1 MKERY
6 ALMYAEKGNYK
17 ITMMARV
24 LDVSRSGNY
33 SWESRQLD
41 PSADPWLGLKQRI
54 LDIWKAKKKCH
65 GAKRIHMDLIGEGI
79 PVTLYRV
86 RKCMRELGISGI
98 QPRAKK
104 RTTIPAADAE
114 ARPDLI
120 RRDFNAPVPTTKL
133 VGDITY
139 LKTGEGWLYL
149 AVAIDLCTRMVV
161 GWSMATHMEAS
172 LVVSAMRL
180 AVLQGFVAIGAIF
193 HSDRGSQYTSKEYS
207 DYVSERSVRLSV
219 GRTGSCHDN
228 AVAESFFSMLKN
240 EMYYTQD
247 FATRAEARAA
257 VMEYIEVFYN
267 RQRRHSSIDYRIPAE
282 KMEAFLNPVEADTAQ
297 PLPAK
302 LGLAA

>member
-1 MKERY
+1 
-6 ALMYAEKGNYK
+6 MYAEKGNYRV
-17 ITMMARV
+17 TMMAKA
-24 LDVSRSGNY
+24 LDVSRSGYY
-33 SWESRQLD
+33 SWESRQLS
-41 PSADPWLGLKQRI
+41 PSADPWLNLKQRI
-54 LDIWKAKKKCH
+54 LDIWEAKKKRH
-65 GAKRIHMDLIGEGI
+65 GAKRIHRDLAGEGVF
-79 PVTLYRV
+79 VTLYRV

-104 RTTIPAADAE
+104 RTTIPAADVK

-120 RRDFNAPVPTTKL
+120 MRNFSAPVPTTKL

-149 AVAIDLCTRMVV
+149 AVVIDLCTRMVV
-161 GWSMATHMEAS
+161 GWSMDTHMKTS
-172 LVVSAMRL
+172 LVIGAMRL
-180 AVLQGFVAIGAIF
+180 AALRGFVAIGAIF

-207 DYVSERSVRLSV
+207 DYADRYDIRLSV

-240 EMYYTQD
+240 EMYYTQN
-247 FATRAEARAA
+247 FATRGEARTA

-282 KMEAFLNPVEADTAQ
+282 RMDAFLNPAEADITQ
-297 PLPAK
+297 QLPAK
-302 LGLAA
+302 LDLAA